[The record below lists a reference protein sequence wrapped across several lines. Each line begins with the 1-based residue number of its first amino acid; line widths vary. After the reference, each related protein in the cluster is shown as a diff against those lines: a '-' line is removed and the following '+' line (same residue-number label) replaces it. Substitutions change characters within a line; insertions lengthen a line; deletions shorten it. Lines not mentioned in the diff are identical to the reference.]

1 MDIYTAKIGQY
12 YEEDRLDI
20 SRKSGDVC
28 LAPSWN
34 LVMDY
39 KNKKIS
45 ELEYIQRYA
54 KEMRFSWM
62 RNYDKWYNFINKSGE
77 VTLMCYCNP
86 YEFCHR
92 YLLAYFLS
100 FYPNI
105 NFKGERNVYDKNGK
119 LEDMIKRFKN
129 TGVVLS

>member
-1 MDIYTAKIGQY
+1 
-12 YEEDRLDI
+12 
-20 SRKSGDVC
+20 
-28 LAPSWN
+28 
-34 LVMDY
+34 
-39 KNKKIS
+39 
-45 ELEYIQRYA
+45 
-54 KEMRFSWM
+54 
-62 RNYDKWYNFINKSGE
+62 
-77 VTLMCYCNP
+77 MCYCNP